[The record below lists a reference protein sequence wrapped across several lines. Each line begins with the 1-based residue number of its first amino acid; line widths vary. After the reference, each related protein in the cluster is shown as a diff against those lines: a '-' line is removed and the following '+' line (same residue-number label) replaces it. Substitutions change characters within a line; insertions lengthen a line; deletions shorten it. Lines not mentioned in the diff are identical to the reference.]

1 MRRSQATN
9 IAASIANQ
17 HLKRLYDNSGN
28 ARFGAT
34 SKLWRRQGLKPATDL
49 AHDILL
55 PRAGNS
61 IATGRAGY
69 RWDVMKQYSAP
80 AGRSWRSS
88 AAGALFVAALALIS
102 APAAAE
108 GAAQAREAITV
119 EGNRRIDAETVR
131 SYFHAAPDGRF
142 DEAARDAALKAL
154 LATGLFD
161 KVTIDRAGDRL
172 VVHLTEAPVLGRV
185 AFEGNKKIQDKDLS
199 AIVESKPQGTLQ
211 RAVVQ
216 ADVGRI
222 MEAYRHKGRNDVGV
236 VPKIISSGHD
246 RVDLVYEVTEGGK
259 TTVRQIN
266 FEGNHVFGKR
276 QLAAVIK
283 TSTTNML
290 SFLTGGDDYDPDRIA
305 ADREQL
311 RLYYRSKGYADASV
325 TSAQAEYDPAL
336 HGFTLTFSIDEGP
349 LYHFG
354 GINIV
359 CNVPGLDGEKLRPAL
374 LARTGAMFDG
384 NALDKSTD
392 ALATELAKLGFP
404 FAQAVARTTRDAAG
418 QRIDV
423 SFVVDQGPRTYVE
436 RIEIHGNTRTR
447 GYVIRREFDIAEG
460 DAYNKTL
467 IDRAERRLKNLNY
480 FKTVKISRQPGS
492 AADRVVL
499 DVEVTEQSTG
509 EFTISGG
516 YSTTDGLLA
525 EVKVGDRNFL
535 GGGKAVN
542 ASFTYGQY
550 ARGIDLSASEP
561 YFLGTRVSAGI
572 DLYYKQTDASTYQS
586 YGSDVYGATMQFGTP
601 LTEQIG
607 VQYRYSIYNQ
617 NVTLN
622 PASLTAAPSLPIQQA
637 ALAGPQWVSS
647 IGDTVTYS
655 TLDNNKNPTDGIKS
669 QLSQDLAGLGGDVKF
684 LRTTEDMRYYH
695 SINDDVVALVRGQ
708 GGYVAGWGGQQVPLL
723 NNFFGGP
730 TMVRGFAPNGFGP
743 RDLTPGTTMDNVGGS
758 MYWAST
764 LEFQSAIPGVPKEYG
779 LKATAFVDAGSVFNY
794 GGPTTFPGST
804 QSLQVANS
812 NIVRSAVG
820 VGLVWDSPFGALG
833 INYAVPLSKA
843 AYDVVQPLSFTAG
856 GF

>member
-1 MRRSQATN
+1 M
-9 IAASIANQ
+9 
-17 HLKRLYDNSGN
+17 
-28 ARFGAT
+28 
-34 SKLWRRQGLKPATDL
+34 P
-49 AHDILL
+49 DILS

-61 IATGRAGY
+61 IAAGQMTDRRDVIRQGRT
-69 RWDVMKQYSAP
+69 
-80 AGRSWRSS
+80 AGRRCGRWI
-88 AAGALFVAALALIS
+88 ATGVLLLAIAGLIS
-102 APAAAE
+102 APALGAE
-108 GAAQAREAITV
+108 TGTQARDADAKARDAIDV
-119 EGNRRIDAETVR
+119 QGNRRIDAETVR
-131 SYFHAAPDGRF
+131 SYFHAGPDGRL
-142 DEAARDAALKAL
+142 DEAARDAGLKAL

-161 KVTIDRAGDRL
+161 KVTIERDGERL
-172 VVHLTEAPVLGRV
+172 VVRLAEAPVLDRV
-185 AFEGNKKIQDKDLS
+185 AFEGNKKIQDKQLT
-199 AIVESKPQGTLQ
+199 AIIESKPRGTLQ
-211 RAVVQ
+211 RAMVQ
-216 ADVGRI
+216 ADVGHI
-222 MEAYRHKGRNDVGV
+222 IEAYRHAGRDDVGV
-236 VPKIISSGHD
+236 VPQIINRGND
-246 RVDLVYEVTEGGK
+246 RVDLVYVVTEGAK

-266 FEGNHVFGKR
+266 FVGNQVFGKR

-283 TSTTNML
+283 TSATNML
-290 SFLTGGDDYDPDRIA
+290 SFLTSGDEYDPDRIE

-325 TSAQAEYDPAL
+325 ASAKAEYDPAI

-354 GINIV
+354 DVNIV
-359 CNVPGLDGEKLRPAL
+359 CNVPGLDGEKLRRL
-374 LARTGAMFDG
+374 LVARSGAVFDG
-384 NALDKSTD
+384 NALDKTSEV
-392 ALATELAKLGFP
+392 LAIELAKLGFP
-404 FAQAVARTTRDAAG
+404 FAQALPRTSRDAAAK
-418 QRIDV
+418 RVDV
-423 SFVVDQGPRTYVE
+423 TFTIDQGPRTYIE
-436 RIEIHGNTRTR
+436 RIDIHGNMRTR

-460 DAYNKTL
+460 DAYNKAL

-480 FKTVKISRQPGS
+480 FKTVKISAKAGS

-499 DVEVTEQSTG
+499 DVEVAEQSTG

-525 EVKVGDRNFL
+525 EVKLGDSNFL
-535 GGGKAVN
+535 GTGYALK
-542 ASFTYGQY
+542 SSLSYGQY
-550 ARGIDLSASEP
+550 ARGVDLSASDP
-561 YFLGTRVSAGI
+561 YFLGTRVAAGI
-572 DLYYKQTDASTYQS
+572 DVYYKQNVFSPYQS
-586 YGSDVYGATMQFGTP
+586 YGSDVYGATLQFGTP

-607 VQYRYSIYNQ
+607 VQWRYSLYNQ
-617 NVTLN
+617 SVTLD

-655 TLDNNKNPTDGIKS
+655 TLDNNKSPTDGIKS

-708 GGYVAGWGGQQVPLL
+708 GGYVTGWGGQQAPLL

-730 TMVRGFAPNGFGP
+730 TLVRGFAPNGFGP

-779 LKATAFVDAGSVFNY
+779 LKAAAFVDAGSVFNY
-794 GGPTTFPGST
+794 GGPTTFLGST

-812 NIVRSAVG
+812 NIVRSSVG

-833 INYAVPLSKA
+833 VNYAVPLSKA
-843 AYDVVQPLSFTAG
+843 AYDVVQPLNFTAG